1 MRTYY
6 EGPTYTVAFDE
17 NDTACFAHN
26 TDADASVVHGSGAFV
41 FDTAT
46 GELLEGRGAA
56 KGHTEMEWLAF
67 SQDAQDFA
75 QLELSHHGIAVRAFD
90 FGCDLPEISNPAK
103 ARKAKG
109 GTPAVKRTVILTK
122 AGKGTRHN
130 PGAKAF
136 IANVDDDGDVWVL
149 WEDGD
154 WSALAED
161 DEWHMPP
168 SYNPD
173 DLRITRTRGVKGY
186 GPYSEKHGYKTWI
199 NKRDKLGE
207 GFLTTMSKQERHD
220 ALDRCVREH
229 SYRSCLGSI
238 MVLERAH
245 RGPHGKGEGVGV
257 RYAQQLAESRK
268 YLREKYGGP
277 GSFAPIRGGARYAAD
292 RARVTKPRTARAN
305 PEASVHRERMEDYF
319 MQAGSSLRGARSAY
333 DHRDPNAALRYLE
346 NAKRHTMLAEH
357 EAEDAE
363 LDESDR
369 AEVDAAIAEINDAIN
384 AITSAIQGKP
394 STAAASNPKSARARG
409 ARTANPE
416 ASVHRERME
425 SYIHEAATSLR
436 DAKAKAA
443 SGNMEAAL
451 GRMADAKRYV
461 LLAKHEAEDAGLD
474 PGEHEEIVETIDLIN
489 EANNTLFTDEEIE
502 LWRQRLIAG
511 PASSSSTNP
520 KPGASNKKKAAHKA
534 KHGARR

>member
-75 QLELSHHGIAVRAFD
+75 QLELSHHGIAVRSFD

-292 RARVTKPRTARAN
+292 RAR
-305 PEASVHRERMEDYF
+305 
-319 MQAGSSLRGARSAY
+319 
-333 DHRDPNAALRYLE
+333 
-346 NAKRHTMLAEH
+346 
-357 EAEDAE
+357 
-363 LDESDR
+363 
-369 AEVDAAIAEINDAIN
+369 
-384 AITSAIQGKP
+384 
-394 STAAASNPKSARARG
+394 
-409 ARTANPE
+409 TANPE

-451 GRMADAKRYV
+451 GRMADAKRYA